1 MTHVE
6 VEIFEID
13 SQHKYDTRPYLTSG
27 ISQWYI
33 DRTYQEANVGE
44 CSYIVRYSAPNVII
58 RFNGHNIVGIVLT
71 SNFSAVYYAM
81 VIDSLIKETKR
92 PQ

>member
-33 DRTYQEANVGE
+33 DLTYQEAIVGE
-44 CSYIVRYSAPNVII
+44 CVYIVRYRVPRADI
-58 RFNGHNIVGIVLT
+58 
-71 SNFSAVYYAM
+71 
-81 VIDSLIKETKR
+81 
-92 PQ
+92 Q